1 MTEPAPAEN
10 QEKLL
15 QQFADVPDESGRRE
29 FLSRN
34 PVLLRPE
41 IVTALADQA
50 REKIRVDVQQALRL
64 ATRHSPSPATS
75 TTRNL
80 WRGACGLRRM
90 FYTPSASIPRPSII
104 TSRQPP
110 GSKRLD
116 RATNWR
122 AR

>member
-15 QQFADVPDESGRRE
+15 QQFADLPDESGRHE

-34 PVLLRPE
+34 PTLLRPE

-64 ATRHSPSPATS
+64 ADAAQNRRLVQAWCTTS
-75 TTRNL
+75 D
-80 WRGACGLRRM
+80 
-90 FYTPSASIPRPSII
+90 
-104 TSRQPP
+104 TSVE
-110 GSKRLD
+110 K
-116 RATNWR
+116 
-122 AR
+122 